1 MNPPFE
7 AGLARSFLLVATW
20 LMVVGGPAVA
30 ADPVSPGA
38 DIDPPTTAATTTPND
53 WIAWV
58 DSDQGFLIELPP
70 SHALAPAGG
79 QWFLHGF
86 HDGEPTV
93 PDATITF
100 LPGRDLPRALKESFP
115 VDATTTPLTFGD
127 AETSGL
133 RVVSV
138 YSAPDGTPYEESGYL
153 IEAPAGTYRIGR
165 YESFDWA
172 PFDIAAGS
180 FRLVRVVPS
189 DTRD

>member
-7 AGLARSFLLVATW
+7 TGLARSFLLAAAW
-20 LMVVGGPAVA
+20 LMVVVGPAVA
-30 ADPVSPGA
+30 ADPASPGA
-38 DIDPPTTAATTTPND
+38 ETGPPTTPND

-86 HDGEPTV
+86 FGGEPTV

-115 VDATTTPLTFGD
+115 VDATTEPLTFGD
-127 AETSGL
+127 AATSGL
-133 RVVSV
+133 RVTSL
-138 YSAPDGTPYEESGYL
+138 YETPGGTPYEESGYL
-153 IEAPAGTYRIGR
+153 IEAPGGTYRIGR

-172 PFDIAAGS
+172 PFDAAARS
-180 FRLVRVVPS
+180 FRHVRLVTS
-189 DTRD
+189 GTRD